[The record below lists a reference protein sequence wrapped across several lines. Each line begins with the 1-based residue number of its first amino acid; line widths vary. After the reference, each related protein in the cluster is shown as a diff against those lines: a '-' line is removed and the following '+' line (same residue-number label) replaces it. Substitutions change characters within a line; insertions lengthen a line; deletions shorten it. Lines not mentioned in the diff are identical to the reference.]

1 MIRPE
6 ANSEAY
12 APYEN
17 ALKAS
22 PFHPQR
28 FLWVGKERLFLL
40 HLPLSKRDARPLAPQ
55 GEKALLRK
63 PSAAAQG
70 LRVCARWAFLPV
82 SAGSKQSAGLPLVD
96 RALTCLWQVDGG
108 AALPRLLLCCKSE
121 LVPRTVA
128 FCTAV
133 LRSRPWGLCP
143 QTSATFVKVDETFDS
158 RSFAFSSLWLFCPR
172 FGCYLTRVSVPL
184 LMRSSLSYCPANA
197 GSVLWHT

>member
-108 AALPRLLLCCKSE
+108 AALPRSDLGHGSE
-121 LVPRTVA
+121 LVPRGFA
-128 FCTAV
+128 FCAAV

-143 QTSATFVKVDETFDS
+143 QTSATFVKGEGRRVLASGNVQRPSRADRRDSGDDETFGS
-158 RSFAFSSLWLFCPR
+158 RSFASHSLWLFCPR
-172 FGCYLTRVSVPL
+172 VSP
-184 LMRSSLSYCPANA
+184 SSR
-197 GSVLWHT
+197 

>member
-1 MIRPE
+1 MIGPE

-12 APYEN
+12 ALYEN
-17 ALKAS
+17 TIKAS
-22 PFHPQR
+22 PFRPQG

-40 HLPLSKRDARPLAPQ
+40 HLPLSKRDARKL
-55 GEKALLRK
+55 LLRK

-70 LRVCARWAFLPV
+70 LRVCARWAFRSV

-96 RALTCLWQVDGG
+96 RAPTCLWQVDGG

-121 LVPRTVA
+121 LMPRTVA
-128 FCTAV
+128 YCAAV

-143 QTSATFVKVDETFDS
+143 QTSATFEKVDETFDP

-172 FGCYLTRVSVPL
+172 FGCYLTQVSVPL
-184 LMRSSLSYCPANA
+184 LMRSSPSYCPANA

>member
-1 MIRPE
+1 MIGPE

-12 APYEN
+12 ALYEN
-17 ALKAS
+17 TIKAS
-22 PFHPQR
+22 PFRPQG

-40 HLPLSKRDARPLAPQ
+40 HLPLSKRDARKL
-55 GEKALLRK
+55 LLRK

-143 QTSATFVKVDETFDS
+143 QTSATFVKVDETFAS
-158 RSFAFSSLWLFCPR
+158 RSFAFSSLWLFSPR
-172 FGCYLTRVSVPL
+172 FGCYLTQVSVPL
-184 LMRSSLSYCPANA
+184 LMRSSPSYCPANA